1 METRQQL
8 PFEGANNF
16 RELGGYT
23 AWRGR
28 KVRHGVIYRGCTLS
42 DLSSAADQAL
52 LKSLGLKF
60 VLDFRSKGECE
71 YHPERVPDGVEYL
84 QVSALRYPDGVEI
97 DFSPSG
103 MEKLE
108 SVMQQCPAGEEE
120 AFASFYE
127 GMPFGNPAFKAL
139 FKALEE
145 GKVPLLFHCSAG
157 KDRTGIAAMLILLAL
172 GADLETALED
182 YMLTNIFREKEIN
195 ALLQENAELL
205 SKHPEEKEMLVG
217 RAGVTKKF
225 AQRAM
230 DAIINRYSDF
240 DSYFFAEY
248 GLDKPR
254 LEKLRDTYLE

>member
-16 RELGGYT
+16 RELGGYP

-42 DLSSAADQAL
+42 ELSSAADQAL

-60 VLDFRSKGECE
+60 VLDLRSKGECE
-71 YHPERVPDGVEYL
+71 YHPEQIPDGVEYL
-84 QVSALRYPDGVEI
+84 QVSALRYPDGMEI
-97 DFSPSG
+97 DFSPCG
-103 MEKLE
+103 MAKLE
-108 SVMQQCPAGEEE
+108 AVMRQSAAGAGE

-127 GMPFGNPAFKAL
+127 SMPFENPAFKAL
-139 FKALEE
+139 FQALEE
-145 GKVPLLFHCSAG
+145 GKAPLLFHCSAG

-182 YMLTNIFREKEIN
+182 YMLTNIFRKQEIN
-195 ALLQENAELL
+195 ALLQANAELL
-205 SKHPEEKEMLVG
+205 SEHPEEEEMLVG

-230 DAIINRYSDF
+230 DAIIKRYSDF
-240 DSYFFAEY
+240 ESYFLAEY
-248 GLDKPR
+248 GLDNER
-254 LEKLRDTYLE
+254 LGKLRDTYLE

>member
-16 RELGGYT
+16 WELGGYP
-23 AWRGR
+23 AWHGR
-28 KVRHGVIYRGCTLS
+28 KIRHGVLYRGCTLS
-42 DLSSAADQAL
+42 ELSSASDQAL
-52 LKSLGLKF
+52 LRSLELKL
-60 VLDFRSKGECE
+60 VLDLRSKGECE
-71 YHPERVPDGVEYL
+71 HHPEQVPDGVEYV
-84 QVSALRYPDGVEI
+84 QVSALRYPDGTEI
-97 DFSPSG
+97 DFSPGG

-108 SVMQQCPAGEEE
+108 AVMRQCTIGAGE

-127 GMPFGNPAFKAL
+127 GMPFENSAFKAL
-139 FKALEE
+139 FQALEE
-145 GKVPLLFHCSAG
+145 GKTPLLFHCSAG

-182 YMLTNIFREKEIN
+182 YMLTNVFRQKEIN

-205 SKHPEEKEMLVG
+205 SEHPEEKEMLIG

-230 DAIINRYSDF
+230 DAIIKRYSDF
-240 DSYFFAEY
+240 DSYFLAEY
-248 GLDKPR
+248 GLDKER
-254 LEKLRDTYLE
+254 LGKLRDAYLE